1 MPAILLMSK
10 ATQSNGSS
18 KFGGFVGYIG
28 REDAFKLKELTDNEV
43 KNIILNDG
51 EKNNYA
57 FRNYIYYEKNPLK
70 SNGLFDRYNDYLNAF
85 QQKNLVRKINQ
96 AEKNGSPL
104 FQDVISFD
112 NKFLEEN
119 NIYNH
124 NSGYLNEAKM
134 KQSIRKGMEYMLKK
148 EGFKYNKNTVWAAAI
163 HRNTDNIHVHI
174 ATTEI
179 NTTRPKI
186 FIAGTDKEPAHYE
199 YKIKRKFNSLKM
211 MKHIVLQNVMDGK
224 TLEKHNEL
232 LNKIDEKSR
241 EMKEKTIKNF
251 GQDKVSIRG
260 IVSALPNSRK
270 LWRYNSNATSMK
282 TAQERVNGYV
292 DKQLKGDLE
301 PHYKVFTRLVN
312 NQNDMY
318 EDLYGKTDRDQN
330 IKFDRLKEQLA
341 NGIYKE
347 IKKEFNDIEKNEN
360 SIFTKNFDP
369 DTLDKIKRRNA
380 FKLDKER
387 KKINENKIN
396 ELSEKLKDLS
406 SKNMLNSKEYIL
418 TKERLEHFKQMNG
431 SLKNA
436 NPDVRAA
443 MYKDKRDFNFSKL
456 KLKPDVQLMRN
467 GIINYNALQSLSAKQ
482 IEYANG
488 YAMYSNLYNKQ
499 TTLNHLF
506 KNNNDIQKSLNKN
519 IGKMKNPKIKAH
531 KKAIVF
537 HKISRDKDIRNLN
550 YKKIAHA
557 FDDAEKVNM
566 INHYK
571 YRSVSYPSYRQIF
584 KEQSEKLSLDRI
596 KDNEKFA
603 KSIKKLQKEIG
614 KSETNLNRS
623 TKKKLLR
630 SPKRMRN
637 LSHNIKEAS
646 LNNLLRFNHLERQEH
661 KIKVKEYEKEME
673 IKRAAYYENQGRDL

>member
-28 REDAFKLKELTDNEV
+28 REDAFKLKELTNNEV

-51 EKNNYA
+51 DKNSYA

-70 SNGLFDRYNDYLNAF
+70 ASGLFDKNDDYLTPF

-104 FQDVISFD
+104 FQDVVSFD

-119 NIYNH
+119 HIYNA
-124 NSGYLNEAKM
+124 NSGYLNEAKL

-148 EGFKYNKNTVWAAAI
+148 EGFKLTNNTIWAAAI

-179 NTTRPKI
+179 ETTRPKI
-186 FIAGTDKEPAHYE
+186 KIEGTDKEPAHYE
-199 YKIKRKFNSLKM
+199 YKVKRKFNSLKT
-211 MKHIVLQNVMDGK
+211 MKHIILQNVMDSK
-224 TLEKHNEL
+224 HLEKHNEL
-232 LNKIDEKSR
+232 LNKIDGKSR
-241 EMKEKTIKNF
+241 EIREQTIEKLS
-251 GQDKVSIRG
+251 QDKVSIRG
-260 IVSALPNSRK
+260 IVRALPNSRK
-270 LWRYNSNATSMK
+270 LWRYNSNAVSMK
-282 TAQERVNGYV
+282 PAQDKVNGYV
-292 DKQLKGDLE
+292 DNLLKGELE

-318 EDLYGKTDRDQN
+318 KDLYGQSDRNHN
-330 IKFDRLKEQLA
+330 IKFDRLKEQMA

-360 SIFTKNFDP
+360 SIYDKNFDP
-369 DTLDKIKRRNA
+369 DILDKIKRRTA

-387 KKINENKIN
+387 KANNEKRIE
-396 ELSEKLKDLS
+396 ELSKELENLS
-406 SKNMLNSKEYIL
+406 SKDMVNSKEYIL
-418 TKERLEHFKQMNG
+418 TKERLEHFKKMNG
-431 SLKNA
+431 SLKNTD
-436 NPDVRAA
+436 PETRAA

-456 KLKPDVQLMRN
+456 KLKPDVPLISN

-482 IEYANG
+482 VEYANG
-488 YAMYSNLYNKQ
+488 FAMYSNLYNKQ
-499 TTLNHLF
+499 TTLNKLF
-506 KNNNDIQKSLNKN
+506 KSNDDLQKSLNKN
-519 IGKMKNPKIKAH
+519 IAKFKNPSIKGH
-531 KKAIVF
+531 KKAVAF
-537 HKISRDKDIRNLN
+537 NKINRDKELKSLN
-550 YKKIAHA
+550 YKKISHA
-557 FDDAEKVNM
+557 FDDADKVNM

-571 YRSVSYPSYRQIF
+571 YRSVSYPSYRQTF
-584 KEQSEKLSLDRI
+584 KEQSEKLEIDRN
-596 KDNEKFA
+596 KDNEKFE
-603 KSIKKLQKEIG
+603 KSIKKLQKQVG
-614 KSETNLNRS
+614 KSEKNLTRS
-623 TKKKLLR
+623 TKMKLLR

-646 LNNLLRFNHLERQEH
+646 LSNILKYNQLERQEH
-661 KIKVKEYEKEME
+661 KIKIKEYEKEME

>member
-28 REDAFKLKELTDNEV
+28 REDAFKLKELTEKEV

-70 SNGLFDRYNDYLNAF
+70 ASGLFDRDTDFLTAF

-119 NIYNH
+119 HIYNA
-124 NSGYLNEAKM
+124 NSGYLNEAKL
-134 KQSIRKGMEYMLKK
+134 KQSIRKGMDYMLKK
-148 EGFKYNKNTVWAAAI
+148 EGFKLNKNTVWAAAI

-179 NTTRPKI
+179 NTTRPRI
-186 FIAGTDKEPAHYE
+186 FIEGTDKEPAHYE
-199 YKIKRKFNSLKM
+199 YKIKRKFNSLKT
-211 MKHIVLQNVMDGK
+211 MKHIVLQNVMDSK

-232 LNKIDEKSR
+232 LNRIDEKSR
-241 EMKEKTIKNF
+241 EIKEQTIEKL

-260 IVSALPNSRK
+260 IVRALPNSRK
-270 LWRYNSNATSMK
+270 LWRYNSNAVSMK
-282 TAQERVNGYV
+282 PAQEKVNGYV
-292 DKQLKGDLE
+292 DKLLKGELA

-318 EDLYGKTDRDQN
+318 KELYGKTDRDQN
-330 IKFDRLKEQLA
+330 IKFDRLKEQMA

-360 SIFTKNFDP
+360 SIFTNNFDP
-369 DTLDKIKRRNA
+369 DTLDKIKRRTA

-387 KKINENKIN
+387 KAHNEKKIE
-396 ELSEKLKDLS
+396 ELSKTLEDLS
-406 SKNMLNSKEYIL
+406 SKDMVNSKEYIL
-418 TKERLEHFKQMNG
+418 TKERLDHFKQMNG
-431 SLKNA
+431 SLRNA
-436 NPDVRAA
+436 NPEVRVD
-443 MYKDKRDFNFSKL
+443 MYKDKRDFNLSKL
-456 KLKPDVQLMRN
+456 KLKPDVPLMQN

-499 TTLNHLF
+499 TTLNNLF
-506 KNNNDIQKSLNKN
+506 KNNSDIQKSLNKN
-519 IGKMKNPKIKAH
+519 IAKMKNPKIKGH
-531 KKAIVF
+531 KKAIAF

-550 YKKIAHA
+550 YKKIAHT
-557 FDDAEKVNM
+557 FDDADKVNM

-584 KEQSEKLSLDRI
+584 KEQSDKLSLDRM
-596 KDNEKFA
+596 KDNEKFD
-603 KSIKKLQKEIG
+603 KSIKHLQKEVG
-614 KSETNLNRS
+614 KSERNLNRS
-623 TKKKLLR
+623 TKMKLLR

-637 LSHNIKEAS
+637 LSHNIREAS
-646 LNNLLRFNHLERQEH
+646 LNNLLQFNHLERQEH
-661 KIKVKEYEKEME
+661 KIKVQEYEKEME